1 MPRVT
6 KVTQPTAVPSPTP
19 ALLVVSRFRVPDGQ
33 RASFDANA
41 RTALSVLVAQPGCV
55 AAGLGQS
62 TDEPDLLV
70 LRTEWTGV
78 GAYRRALSAYD
89 VKVGAVPLLSL
100 AIDEPSAYEVVVA
113 AGADGLVEFDS
124 GLAADAKVV
133 RLGEAAAGAVAS
145 VTTDRDR

>member
-1 MPRVT
+1 MV
-6 KVTQPTAVPSPTP
+6 
-19 ALLVVSRFRVPDGQ
+19 
-33 RASFDANA
+33 
-41 RTALSVLVAQPGCV
+41 
-55 AAGLGQS
+55 
-62 TDEPDLLV
+62 
-70 LRTEWTGV
+70 
-78 GAYRRALSAYD
+78 RALSAYD

-124 GLAADAKVV
+124 GLAADAQVV